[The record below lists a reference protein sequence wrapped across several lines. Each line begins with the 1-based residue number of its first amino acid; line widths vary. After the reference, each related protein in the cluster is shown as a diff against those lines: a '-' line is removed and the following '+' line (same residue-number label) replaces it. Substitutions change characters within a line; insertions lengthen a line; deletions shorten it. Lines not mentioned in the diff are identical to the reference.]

1 MALCQEVL
9 LRHIKLEKIQ
19 GLRGSIG
26 GVQSVKTQW
35 AGVQR
40 RERRRMKGREIHAK
54 EIVRLSRIGRLKV
67 KLRCFRET

>member
-1 MALCQEVL
+1 MDGPLSRGL
-9 LRHIKLEKIQ
+9 IKAYKIREETRRK
-19 GLRGSIG
+19 GIG
-26 GVQSVKTQW
+26 GVQSVKTQA